1 MENVPVAWLNL
12 LHNKSRF
19 LAAIA
24 GVGCSVTLVFVNLG
38 TLGAMEIAALAF
50 YRQLNADVYLIS
62 AKSKDPTVPTV
73 FSIRHLHR
81 LEGLAE
87 VKQIMP
93 LYSGQTQWQND
104 ATGSGRQ
111 IQVYG
116 VDLKKTTFFRELS
129 PEVISR
135 LQPPDTVIFDR
146 RSHREYGPRDIGI
159 VSKLGE
165 EIVEIV
171 GLFSLGN
178 SFEYDGTILLS
189 DRNFQRLFSQS
200 LNLINEGLIQLEE
213 GVDADRFVR
222 NLNQTLSP
230 DVIALTRREIMDRE
244 TNFWIHESTFG
255 TIFQA
260 GAAIALIVGVAILYQ
275 VLANDITSHLPEYAF
290 LKAMGYHKRYILF
303 VVLQEAIILACLGYL
318 PGFFMAWGFYQVI
331 FLATGLPFYMEVQ
344 RASFIFCLTVI
355 MCLTSGAIVV
365 NKATRLDPAEV
376 LSCS

>member
-1 MENVPVAWLNL
+1 MKNVSVAWLNL

-24 GVGCSVTLVFVNLG
+24 GVGCSVSLVFVNLG
-38 TLGAMEIAALAF
+38 TLGAMENAALAF
-50 YRQLNADVYLIS
+50 YRQLNADVYLLS

-87 VKQIMP
+87 VKRVMA
-93 LYSGQTQWQND
+93 LYSGQTQWQNS

-116 VDLKKTTFFRELS
+116 FDLKKAPFFRELS
-129 PEVISR
+129 PEVIDR

-146 RSHREYGPRDIGI
+146 RSHREYGPRNVGI

-178 SFEYDGTILLS
+178 SFEYDGTILSS
-189 DRNFQRLFSQS
+189 DQNFRHLFSHS
-200 LNLINEGLIQLEE
+200 LNLVSEGLIQIEE

-222 NLNQTLSP
+222 DLNQTLSP
-230 DVIALTRREIMDRE
+230 DIIALTRQEIMERE
-244 TNFWIHESTFG
+244 KNYWLYESAFG

-260 GAAIALIVGVAILYQ
+260 GAAIALVVGVAILYQ
-275 VLANDITSHLPEYAF
+275 VLSNDITSHLPEYAF

-303 VVLQEAIILACLGYL
+303 VVLQEATILACLGYI
-318 PGFFMAWGFYQVI
+318 PGLVMSWGFYQVI

-344 RASFIFCLTVI
+344 RAIFIFCLTVI

-376 LSCS
+376 LSAS

>member
-12 LHNKSRF
+12 LHNQSRF

-38 TLGAMEIAALAF
+38 TLGAMENAALAF
-50 YRQLNADVYLIS
+50 YRQLNTDVYLLS

-73 FSIRHLHR
+73 FSIRHLSR

-87 VKQIMP
+87 VKRVMP
-93 LYSGQTQWQND
+93 LYSGQTQWKN
-104 ATGSGRQ
+104 AVTGNGRQ

-116 VDLKKTTFFRELS
+116 FDLKRAAFFRELS
-129 PEVISR
+129 PEVITR
-135 LQPPDTVIFDR
+135 LQPPDTVLFDR
-146 RSHREYGPRDIGI
+146 RSHREYGPREVGI

-165 EIVEIV
+165 KTVEII

-189 DRNFQRLFSQS
+189 DQNFQRLFLHS
-200 LNLINEGLIQLEE
+200 LNLVSEGLIQLEE

-222 NLNQTLSP
+222 DLNQTLSP
-230 DVIALTRREIMDRE
+230 DVIALTRQEIMERE
-244 TNFWIHESTFG
+244 KNYWLYESAFG

-275 VLANDITSHLPEYAF
+275 VLSNDITSHLPEYAF

-303 VVLQEAIILACLGYL
+303 VVLQEATILACLGYI
-318 PGFFMAWGFYQVI
+318 PGFFMSWGFYQVI

-344 RASFIFCLTVI
+344 RAIFIFCLTIV

-365 NKATRLDPAEV
+365 NKATRLDPADV
-376 LSCS
+376 LSSS

>member
-19 LAAIA
+19 FAAIA
-24 GVGCSVTLVFVNLG
+24 GVSCSVTLVFVNLG
-38 TLGAMEIAALAF
+38 TLGAMENASLAF
-50 YRQLNADVYLIS
+50 YRQLNADVYLLS
-62 AKSKDPTVPTV
+62 AKSKDPTIPTV
-73 FSIRHLHR
+73 FSIRHLSR

-87 VKQIMP
+87 VRRVMP
-93 LYSGQTQWQND
+93 LYSGQTQWQN
-104 ATGSGRQ
+104 AVTRSGRQ

-116 VDLKKTTFFRELS
+116 FDLKKATFFRELS
-129 PEVISR
+129 PEIAIR
-135 LQPPDTVIFDR
+135 LQPPDTVLFDR
-146 RSHREYGPRDIGI
+146 RSHREYGPREVGI
-159 VSKLGE
+159 ASKLGE
-165 EIVEIV
+165 RTTEIV

-200 LNLINEGLIQLEE
+200 LNLVNEGLIQLEE

-222 NLNQTLSP
+222 DLNQTLSP
-230 DVIALTRREIMDRE
+230 DVIALTRQEIMDRE
-244 TNFWIHESTFG
+244 KNFWLRETASG

-260 GAAIALIVGVAILYQ
+260 GAAIALVVGIAILYQ
-275 VLANDITSHLPEYAF
+275 ILSNDITSHLSEYAF
-290 LKAMGYHKRYILF
+290 LKAMGYHKRYILSI
-303 VVLQEAIILACLGYL
+303 VLQEATILACLGYI
-318 PGFFMAWGFYQVI
+318 PGLLISWGFYQFI

-344 RASFIFCLTVI
+344 RAIFIFCLTVM

-376 LSCS
+376 LSAS